1 MNNWLAIT
9 KVKKGPTFMGL
20 EKAAEQFAIIAPE
33 IIQIFQGFDNIFPH
47 QTTLNPAKSNYPTAY
62 HCLMTHSNFPLT

>member
-1 MNNWLAIT
+1 MNNFLAIT

-33 IIQIFQGFDNIFPH
+33 IIQIIKGFDNIFPPPNDLEPS
-47 QTTLNPAKSNYPTAY
+47 QK
-62 HCLMTHSNFPLT
+62 